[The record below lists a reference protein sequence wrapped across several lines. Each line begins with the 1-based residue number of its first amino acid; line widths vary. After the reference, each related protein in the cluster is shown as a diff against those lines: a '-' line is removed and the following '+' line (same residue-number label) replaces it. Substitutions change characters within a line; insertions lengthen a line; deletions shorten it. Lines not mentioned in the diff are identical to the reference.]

1 MEIKVGKSHKE
12 QDEYGNS
19 KVLYGFLY
27 GICKDPW
34 FYIEYVWSYMICWSR
49 VLLSLICGF

>member
-49 VLLSLICGF
+49 VLPSLICGF

>member
-1 MEIKVGKSHKE
+1 MESKNVERDEGEKKKMKE
-12 QDEYGNS
+12 EEDAKLRYGNS

-34 FYIEYVWSYMICWSR
+34 F
-49 VLLSLICGF
+49 